1 MKYKYFPFALDFT
14 GMLWLLFRSWLIKPT
29 IAIIIWQNV
38 KSCIRWSVI
47 HFKLTH
53 CYISVEILKHY
64 ISIQLKKRLL
74 IE

>member
-53 CYISVEILKHY
+53 CYISVEM
-64 ISIQLKKRLL
+64 
-74 IE
+74 